1 MKESI
6 EEEAQEANSSG
17 FSAKASHLL
26 QRFQEEMEQAENYV
40 QFVQENLENAG
51 NTSNDELALFDKE
64 FHQVGVILVDLIDKL
79 TEDPNPE
86 ALSALS
92 ESANELQ
99 GRVEFLTEELNNSGV
114 KADNG
119 SKKIDRF
126 TSWID
131 TFLKL
136 IERVESGDSAVT
148 EDATHLELKVR
159 NQMDQPLTSTVV
171 ANNEELITSL
181 ESLATLLLESE
192 SMQEYENFID
202 RVSERAVELSMLHP
216 ELADLALEL
225 QELDKAEHSRID
237 ETRDN
242 LRNSIKELVWLLD
255 TNSAAEAC
263 LKALNGVEQEKLAYN
278 GDTIQLVGGKIRQA
292 VRQLDE
298 YSAEEIVSEEPN
310 TQQTTEQSEIL
321 SEDSTNENS
330 ATQPTP
336 YSLPDYPT
344 ENAMN
349 QPSQTSS
356 ESSALIDNLQNK
368 IFELEQR
375 LSDKVDKRDLLDQ
388 SASSISEQSN
398 LQTEVS
404 RMRRRISELEDL
416 SAMPGELNDSL
427 VMKQLGQLGSEINVL
442 EKQTKLLL
450 TDLNQKVESAVLKGE
465 LNSRLREMPNRDQLR
480 EIEHIL
486 RDKQSELSSE
496 LKVLRDE
503 IGNRPNIE
511 QLRKVTREI
520 FQDER
525 QAEQFVERY
534 ELKSVETALDQLSE
548 RVSKKVELD
557 AIEQKIQG
565 FVSKDD
571 LRNEVKLLEL
581 HKNETRLFLSEMQEK
596 IKTIPDFDNLVATFV
611 QTDEFEDQIKRK
623 GKAIGELRLD
633 IDVVLERVDRAISSD
648 QLEAALQQLQIQ
660 LDTTD
665 AFIGLE
671 ERVNQL
677 QDKMAEVPAK
687 DELDQLGKVVKAHSE
702 HMSRLPEESAVEA
715 MIQAKVDELEGKKAS
730 NEIVEVLHEQFN
742 LLETDVSTVR
752 NHHES
757 LQEVLRVIQNDIQD
771 LDINKESFIANFN
784 EELKDS
790 LFKMITEYDESLQH
804 DLEAK
809 LKEWNTY
816 QETIKEEQLASVLK
830 YLNEEVFEATNEFKE
845 RMERNVREH
854 ITTHAKEFESA
865 KLALEELSAEKR
877 DLMDEV
883 RRARK
888 DLTEIEYLKK
898 ENLREFRD
906 ELRKAKS
913 EIFDTS
919 ESSMRQY
926 YDEQLDKLRHS
937 YEEKNEQILELLGE
951 SRGDWFSQN
960 LMGIIAVILSGIAI
974 TLGINSI
981 L

>member
-1 MKESI
+1 MKESV
-6 EEEAQEANSSG
+6 EEAAQEANSSG
-17 FSAKASHLL
+17 FSATASHLL
-26 QRFQEEMEQAENYV
+26 QRFQEEMEEAENYV
-40 QFVQENLENAG
+40 QFVQQNLEKSGNAS
-51 NTSNDELALFDKE
+51 TDEFGLFDKE
-64 FHQVGVILVDLIDKL
+64 FHQIGVILVELIEKL
-79 TEDPNPE
+79 TEDPSPE
-86 ALSALS
+86 DLDGLA
-92 ESANELQ
+92 ESAKELL
-99 GRVEFLTEELNNSGV
+99 GRVEFLAEELNNSV
-114 KADNG
+114 TKADNG
-119 SKKIDRF
+119 SSKIERF
-126 TSWID
+126 TSWIQKFM
-131 TFLKL
+131 TLVS
-136 IERVESGDSAVT
+136 EVETGQTAVT

-159 NQMDQPLTSTVV
+159 NQMDKPLTTTVV
-171 ANNEELITSL
+171 ANNEELIKAL
-181 ESLATLLLESE
+181 ENLATLLIESD
-192 SMQEYENFID
+192 SMQEYESFIA
-202 RVSERAVELSMLHP
+202 RVSERAIALSMVHAD
-216 ELADLALEL
+216 LADLALEL
-225 QELDKAEHSRID
+225 QEIDKNEQARVHQ
-237 ETRDN
+237 TRDS

-263 LKALNGVEQEKLAYN
+263 LKALNDVEQQKLAYQ
-278 GDTIQLVGGKIRQA
+278 GDTIQLVGGKLRQA

-298 YSAEEIVSEEPN
+298 ISAADGASTPEQEYEQPSNSSLSQEEL
-310 TQQTTEQSEIL
+310 TTE
-321 SEDSTNENS
+321 STTY
-330 ATQPTP
+330 ATTLDDQEE
-336 YSLPDYPT
+336 YP
-344 ENAMN
+344 MN
-349 QPSQTSS
+349 QPTSTSS
-356 ESSALIDNLQNK
+356 YSSNSKDLIDDLQNK

-375 LSDKVDKRDLLDQ
+375 LSEKVDKRDLLDQ
-388 SASSISEQSN
+388 SVSSISEQNN

-465 LNSRLREMPNRDQLR
+465 LNARLRELPNRDQLR

-496 LKVLRDE
+496 LKAMRDE
-503 IGNRPNIE
+503 LSNRPNIE
-511 QLRKVTREI
+511 QLRKISRDI

-534 ELKSVETALDQLSE
+534 ELKSIETALDQLSE
-548 RVSKKVELD
+548 RVSKKVELETID
-557 AIEQKIQG
+557 EKIRG
-565 FVSKDD
+565 FVSKED

-596 IKTIPDFDNLVATFV
+596 INTIPDYDNLVNNFV
-611 QTDEFEDQIKRK
+611 QTAEFEEQIKRK

-633 IDVVLERVDRAISSD
+633 IDVAMERVSIAITKD
-648 QLEAALQQLQIQ
+648 QLDTALKQLQIQ
-660 LDTTD
+660 LDSTD
-665 AFIGLE
+665 AFINLE
-671 ERVNQL
+671 ERVNEIQTRL
-677 QDKMAEVPAK
+677 ADVPAK

-702 HMSRLPEESAVEA
+702 HMSRLPEESAVDA
-715 MIQAKVDELEGKKAS
+715 MIRAKVEELAQKSAS
-730 NEIVEVLHEQFN
+730 KEIVEVLHEQFN

-752 NHHES
+752 NHHEA

-771 LDINKESFIANFN
+771 LDINKESFIAHFN

-790 LFKMITEYDESLQH
+790 LFKMISEYDQSLQH

-809 LKEWNTY
+809 LKEWNAY

-830 YLNEEVFEATNEFKE
+830 YLNEEVYEATNEFKE

-854 ITTHAKEFESA
+854 ITTHAKEFEQA
-865 KLALEELSAEKR
+865 KSALEELSAEKR
-877 DLMDEV
+877 DLMDEA

-898 ENLREFRD
+898 ESLREFRD

-937 YEEKNEQILELLGE
+937 YEEKNEQILDLLGE

-974 TLGINSI
+974 TLGLNSF

>member
-1 MKESI
+1 MKESV
-6 EEEAQEANSSG
+6 EEAAQEANSSG
-17 FSAKASHLL
+17 FSATASHLL
-26 QRFQEEMEQAENYV
+26 QRFQEEMEEAENYV
-40 QFVQENLENAG
+40 QFVQTNLENSG
-51 NTSNDELALFDKE
+51 NESTAEFALFDKE
-64 FHQVGVILVDLIDKL
+64 FHQIGVILVDLIEQL
-79 TEDPNPE
+79 TEDPSPE
-86 ALSALS
+86 KLS
-92 ESANELQ
+92 ELSVSTQELL
-99 GRVEFLTEELNNSGV
+99 GRVEFLEEELNKSSV

-119 SKKIDRF
+119 SKKIERF
-126 TSWID
+126 NSWIS
-131 TFLKL
+131 TFSELVAA
-136 IERVESGDSAVT
+136 VESGETAVT
-148 EDATHLELKVR
+148 ENATHLELKVR
-159 NQMDQPLTSTVV
+159 NQMDQPLTTTVV
-171 ANNEELITSL
+171 ANNEKLIKNL

-192 SMQEYENFID
+192 SMQEYESFIS
-202 RVSERAVELSMLHP
+202 RVSERAIELSVVHAD
-216 ELADLALEL
+216 LADLALDL
-225 QELDKAEHSRID
+225 QEIDKNEQNRLNH
-237 ETRDN
+237 TRES

-255 TNSAAEAC
+255 TSSAADAC
-263 LKALNGVEQEKLAYN
+263 LKALNEVEQQKLAYQ
-278 GDTIQLVGGKIRQA
+278 GDTIQLIGGKLRQA

-298 YSAEEIVSEEPN
+298 LNTDDFEDASASTEEQNQPIESSSIE
-310 TQQTTEQSEIL
+310 
-321 SEDSTNENS
+321 EDSPETIS
-330 ATQPTP
+330 YSTP
-336 YSLPDYPT
+336 DEQEDAS
-344 ENAMN
+344 MN
-349 QPSQTSS
+349 QPTSNPSYTSS
-356 ESSALIDNLQNK
+356 SNEQIDELQNK

-375 LSDKVDKRDLLDQ
+375 LSDKVDRRDLLDQ
-388 SASSISEQSN
+388 SVSSISEQNN

-465 LNSRLREMPNRDQLR
+465 LNSRLRELPNRDQLR
-480 EIEHIL
+480 EIEHLL
-486 RDKQSELSSE
+486 RDKQSELSTD
-496 LKVLRDE
+496 LKTLRDE
-503 IGNRPNIE
+503 LNNRPNIE
-511 QLRKVTREI
+511 QLRRIAREI

-534 ELKSVETALDQLSE
+534 ELKGIESALDQLTE
-548 RVSKKVELD
+548 RVAKKVE
-557 AIEQKIQG
+557 IEDIQEKLTG
-565 FVSKDD
+565 LVSKDD
-571 LRNEVKLLEL
+571 LRNELKLLEM

-596 IKTIPDFDNLVATFV
+596 IQTIPDYDNLVANFV
-611 QTDEFEDQIKRK
+611 QNAEFEEQIKRK

-633 IDVVLERVDRAISSD
+633 VDVALERVNDAISKE
-648 QLEAALQQLQIQ
+648 QLDTALKQLQIQ
-660 LDTTD
+660 LDSTE
-665 AFIGLE
+665 AFISLE
-671 ERVNQL
+671 QRVNEI
-677 QDKMAEVPAK
+677 QDRLIDVPAK

-702 HMSRLPEESAVEA
+702 HMSRLPEESAVDA
-715 MIQAKVDELEGKKAS
+715 MIRAKVEELESKVATK
-730 NEIVEVLHEQFN
+730 EIVEVLHEQFN
-742 LLETDVSTVR
+742 LLETDVSSIR

-771 LDINKESFIANFN
+771 LDINKESFISTFN

-809 LKEWNTY
+809 LKEWNEY
-816 QETIKEEQLASVLK
+816 QERLKQEQLDSVLK

-845 RMERNVREH
+845 RMERNVGEN
-854 ITTHAKEFESA
+854 ITTHAKEFERA
-865 KLALEELSAEKR
+865 KTALEELSAEKR

-898 ENLREFRD
+898 ETLREFKD

-937 YEEKNEQILELLGE
+937 YEEKNEQILDLLGE
-951 SRGDWFSQN
+951 SKGDWFSQN

-974 TLGINSI
+974 TLGINSF